1 MKKYLASLRVRILAE
16 LYILKTYFK
25 QYPAFRRAVAN
36 DMAEAINAEM
46 AKQFLQA
53 KRSKEFRDRINGKL
67 SGAEF
72 QRKIQRH

>member
-1 MKKYLASLRVRILAE
+1 MKMKKYLASLRVRILAE

-46 AKQFLQA
+46 DNGFEMQKLLKNIYKQIS
-53 KRSKEFRDRINGKL
+53 R
-67 SGAEF
+67 
-72 QRKIQRH
+72 

>member
-25 QYPAFRRAVAN
+25 QYPAFRRDVAN

-46 AKQFLQA
+46 VERLKVKLCY
-53 KRSKEFRDRINGKL
+53 RSDETLFIV
-67 SGAEF
+67 E
-72 QRKIQRH
+72 KIADEMKGEL